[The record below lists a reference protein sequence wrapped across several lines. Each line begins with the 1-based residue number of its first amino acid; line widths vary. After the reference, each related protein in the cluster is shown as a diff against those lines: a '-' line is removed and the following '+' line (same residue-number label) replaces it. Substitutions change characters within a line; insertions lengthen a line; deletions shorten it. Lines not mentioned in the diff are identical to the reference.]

1 MINARKR
8 HRSPS
13 TSSDE
18 LDRFRRPHPHANGGY
33 STREPTL
40 SPSRADDTTDLDTS
54 DGEYLSAGHGTGHWT
69 GEGPARKRRRGVL
82 RNKMEK
88 MGLVNEEPISE
99 PQAFPSSVT
108 TGWNLPTQ
116 ENGPWVQPTATLD
129 DSGLNLRETSARDR
143 IPYED
148 LGRVAYP
155 TTIESPLEET
165 SSWGEASSASIP
177 PRERV
182 QSRDEGHDEDDS
194 MMMDQNEVNDDNDN
208 NDIRGTRRKRQ
219 KTWYEPEK
227 DRIVVTSLSDSEDD
241 DDDNEAAYGQR
252 SRSDHGKVRSDGL
265 IDLDDEADIIDITHR
280 RADSPDR
287 DQDGGLLSRAAYP
300 YDNAK
305 NAVKVEDDLAAG
317 LATGKFTQPGVKG
330 FTISPSLL
338 SRLNQLNE
346 RQRAE
351 LSMGLGLGRGG
362 WDDSLRPGAGG
373 KGNGRGLVLY
383 KALPGTNPGAVGG
396 GYSVRSTGAGL
407 GEEGD
412 MGSRFELVQDDDDG
426 VGRDDVTME
435 GGMEVD
441 DGQMVEQEQGQQ
453 MEMEDMEMG

>member
-1 MINARKR
+1 
-8 HRSPS
+8 
-13 TSSDE
+13 
-18 LDRFRRPHPHANGGY
+18 
-33 STREPTL
+33 
-40 SPSRADDTTDLDTS
+40 
-54 DGEYLSAGHGTGHWT
+54 
-69 GEGPARKRRRGVL
+69 
-82 RNKMEK
+82 MEK

-116 ENGPWVQPTATLD
+116 ENAPWVQPTATLD

-165 SSWGEASSASIP
+165 SSWGESSSASIP
-177 PRERV
+177 PPGRG
-182 QSRDEGHDEDDS
+182 QSRDEGHDEEDS
-194 MMMDQNEVNDDNDN
+194 MMMDQNEMNDDNDN

-241 DDDNEAAYGQR
+241 DDDTEAAYGQR

-280 RADSPDR
+280 RADSLDR
-287 DQDGGLLSRAAYP
+287 DQDGGFLSRAEYP
-300 YDNAK
+300 YDKAK
-305 NAVKVEDDLAAG
+305 RAVNVEDDLAAG
-317 LATGKFTQPGVKG
+317 LAMGKFTQPGVKG

-407 GEEGD
+407 GEEED
-412 MGSRFELVQDDDDG
+412 MDSRFELVQDDDDG
-426 VGRDDVTME
+426 VGRDDATME
-435 GGMEVD
+435 GGMDVD
-441 DGQMVEQEQGQQ
+441 DGQMTEQEQGQQ
-453 MEMEDMEMG
+453 METEDMEMG

>member
-1 MINARKR
+1 
-8 HRSPS
+8 
-13 TSSDE
+13 
-18 LDRFRRPHPHANGGY
+18 
-33 STREPTL
+33 
-40 SPSRADDTTDLDTS
+40 
-54 DGEYLSAGHGTGHWT
+54 
-69 GEGPARKRRRGVL
+69 L

-88 MGLVNEEPISE
+88 MGLVHEEPISE

-108 TGWNLPTQ
+108 TGWNLPSH
-116 ENGPWVQPTATLD
+116 ENGPRIEPTATLD

-165 SSWGEASSASIP
+165 SSWGEASSTSIP
-177 PRERV
+177 LPV
-182 QSRDEGHDEDDS
+182 GAQNRDGGYDEDDS
-194 MMMDQNEVNDDNDN
+194 MMMDHNEINDDNDHTN
-208 NDIRGTRRKRQ
+208 IRGTRRKRQ

-241 DDDNEAAYGQR
+241 DDDTEAYGQR
-252 SRSDHGKVRSDGL
+252 SRSDHAKVRSDGL

-280 RADSPDR
+280 HADSLDR
-287 DQDGGLLSRAAYP
+287 DQDGGFLSRAAYP
-300 YDNAK
+300 HDDN
-305 NAVKVEDDLAAG
+305 VDGTVDVGDDLAAG

-362 WDDSLRPGAGG
+362 WDDSLRSGAGG
-373 KGNGRGLVLY
+373 TGNGRGLVLY

-412 MGSRFELVQDDDDG
+412 MGSRFELVQDDDDDG

>member
-18 LDRFRRPHPHANGGY
+18 LDPFRRPHPHANGGY

-54 DGEYLSAGHGTGHWT
+54 DGEYLSTGHGNVPWT
-69 GEGPARKRRRGVL
+69 GEGPARKRRKGVL

-99 PQAFPSSVT
+99 PQAFPASVT

-116 ENGPWVQPTATLD
+116 ENGPWVQPMATLD
-129 DSGLNLRETSARDR
+129 DFGLNLRETSARDR

-165 SSWGEASSASIP
+165 ASWGESSSTSIP
-177 PRERV
+177 PPVGDRN
-182 QSRDEGHDEDDS
+182 RDEGHDEDDS
-194 MMMDQNEVNDDNDN
+194 MMMDQNENNDDNDDN
-208 NDIRGTRRKRQ
+208 NMRGTRRKRQ

-241 DDDNEAAYGQR
+241 DDDTEAAYGQR
-252 SRSDHGKVRSDGL
+252 SRSDHGKARSDGL

-280 RADSPDR
+280 RADSLDR
-287 DQDGGLLSRAAYP
+287 DQDGGFLSRAAYP
-300 YDNAK
+300 HDNAK
-305 NAVKVEDDLAAG
+305 RTVNVEDDLAAG

-407 GEEGD
+407 GEEED
-412 MGSRFELVQDDDDG
+412 MDSRFELVQDDDDG
-426 VGRDDVTME
+426 VGRDDATME
-435 GGMEVD
+435 GGMDVD
-441 DGQMVEQEQGQQ
+441 DGQMTEQEQGQQ
-453 MEMEDMEMG
+453 METDDMEMG

>member
-1 MINARKR
+1 M
-8 HRSPS
+8 
-13 TSSDE
+13 
-18 LDRFRRPHPHANGGY
+18 
-33 STREPTL
+33 
-40 SPSRADDTTDLDTS
+40 
-54 DGEYLSAGHGTGHWT
+54 
-69 GEGPARKRRRGVL
+69 L

-99 PQAFPSSVT
+99 PQAFPASVT
-108 TGWNLPTQ
+108 TGWNLPRQ
-116 ENGPWVQPTATLD
+116 ENGLWIQPTAALD

-165 SSWGEASSASIP
+165 SSWGESSSTSI
-177 PRERV
+177 
-182 QSRDEGHDEDDS
+182 RDQNRDGGHDEDDS
-194 MMMDQNEVNDDNDN
+194 MMMDQNEIHVDNDN
-208 NDIRGTRRKRQ
+208 NNIRGTRRKRQ

-241 DDDNEAAYGQR
+241 DEETETAYGQR
-252 SRSDHGKVRSDGL
+252 SRSDRGKARSDGL

-280 RADSPDR
+280 HADSLDR
-287 DQDGGLLSRAAYP
+287 DQDGGFLSRAAYP
-300 YDNAK
+300 HDNAK
-305 NAVKVEDDLAAG
+305 NAVDLEDDLAAG

-362 WDDSLRPGAGG
+362 WDDSLRRGAGG

-396 GYSVRSTGAGL
+396 GYSVRSTGPGL
-407 GEEGD
+407 GEEED
-412 MGSRFELVQDDDDG
+412 MDSRFELVQDDDDG

-435 GGMEVD
+435 GGMDVD
-441 DGQMVEQEQGQQ
+441 DGQMTEQEQGQQ